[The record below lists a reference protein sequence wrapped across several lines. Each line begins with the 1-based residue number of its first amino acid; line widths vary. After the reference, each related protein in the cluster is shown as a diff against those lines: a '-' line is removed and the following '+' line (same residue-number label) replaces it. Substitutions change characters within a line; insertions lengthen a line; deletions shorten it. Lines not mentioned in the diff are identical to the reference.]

1 MIPSTLLMKYGQF
14 YMTLQLLSN
23 MHALFYSIIHNA
35 DLIMNT

>member
-1 MIPSTLLMKYGQF
+1 MIPSTLLMQYGQF

-23 MHALFYSIIHNA
+23 IHSLFCSIIHNA